1 MPNYE
6 VVLKTVPAQLIASRR
21 VTIPTNDQVPEYLNP
36 AFGEVFEHVGKQG
49 AKPTSPAFAIWHQ
62 SPEVLE
68 NEVAE
73 AAVVIDRAIPASDRV
88 TVYELPGAQMASFV
102 HHGPF
107 EDFQQGHTALFK
119 WVEAN
124 GYRVVGPYREI
135 YIQHNPDDLSESAT
149 EIQYPVEK
157 L

>member
-1 MPNYE
+1 
-6 VVLKTVPAQLIASRR
+6 
-21 VTIPTNDQVPEYLNP
+21 
-36 AFGEVFEHVGKQG
+36 
-49 AKPTSPAFAIWHQ
+49 
-62 SPEVLE
+62 EVLE

-73 AAVVIDRAIPASDRV
+73 AAVVIEKAIPASERV
-88 TVYELPGAQMASFV
+88 TVYELPGAQVASFV

-135 YIQHNPDDLSESAT
+135 YLQHNPDDLSESAT
-149 EIQYPVEK
+149 EIQYPVEP
-157 L
+157 LAAE